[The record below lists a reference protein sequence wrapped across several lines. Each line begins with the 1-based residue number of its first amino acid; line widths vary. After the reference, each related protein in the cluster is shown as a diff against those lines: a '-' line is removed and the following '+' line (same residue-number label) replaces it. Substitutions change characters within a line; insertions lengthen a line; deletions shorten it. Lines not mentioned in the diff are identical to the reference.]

1 MILDTSASIGVKCHV
16 SGVIDERLTMYV
28 IIVGCGRV
36 GSELAK
42 LLVDEGHNVVVID
55 KSEASFDRLGGAFNG
70 LTIVGNG
77 FDLTLLKQAGI
88 EKADAFCAVTNGDNT
103 NLVSAQVAKRIFKIP
118 KVIARV
124 YDPQRAHIYAALG
137 LDIISGTMLFAS
149 MIRDKVIES
158 RFSSYLIETK
168 ELGVIEIEV
177 KNSLVGK
184 TIQEI
189 NLPQEFLV
197 VAIRRLDG
205 VIIPEPNTVL
215 KAKDMLMAVVKVTSL
230 KKIKEKFSL

>member
-1 MILDTSASIGVKCHV
+1 
-16 SGVIDERLTMYV
+16 MYV

-42 LLVDEGHNVVVID
+42 LLSSEGHDVVVID
-55 KSEASFDRLGGAFNG
+55 KNPASFERLGGTFNG
-70 LTIVGNG
+70 VTLTGNG
-77 FDLTLLKQAGI
+77 FSLNLLKQAGI

-103 NLVSAQVAKRIFKIP
+103 NLVSAQTAKRIFKVP

-137 LDIISGTMLFAS
+137 LDIISGTILFAA
-149 MIRDKVIES
+149 MLRDKIIES

-168 ELGVIEIEV
+168 ELGVLEIEV
-177 KNSLVGK
+177 KNNLIGK
-184 TIQEI
+184 TIQDI
-189 NLPQEFLV
+189 NVAGEFLV

-205 VIIPEPNTVL
+205 VIIPESQTIL
-215 KAKDMLMAVVKVTSL
+215 KVKDVLMAAVKVAAL
-230 KKIKEKFSL
+230 AKIKEKFGL